1 MTTGISAASLVL
13 ALLIM
18 IRDRQKEQRH
28 QVEAVGTWTVLDE
41 TSMTVTLHVC
51 NTNPLPIF
59 AVDIVVG
66 LMWNDRDIERPPWA
80 PSVLYDRY
88 AMWQSRR
95 TTHWD
100 DERTFHWSAIAPEAK
115 IEESYTVPAPDSPPT
130 QPLATVRRLSLV
142 DTGGRRWLVH
152 PGRAIAPKVIGR
164 IHPF

>member
-1 MTTGISAASLVL
+1 VTTGISAASLVL

-80 PSVLYDRY
+80 PSALCDRY

-100 DERTFHWSAIAPEAK
+100 DERTFHWSAPLRLRRKSRRA
-115 IEESYTVPAPDSPPT
+115 T
-130 QPLATVRRLSLV
+130 QCQHPIPRRLSLWPRPDV
-142 DTGGRRWLVH
+142 FPSWIQVAADGSST
-152 PGRAIAPKVIGR
+152 RAGLLPPR
-164 IHPF
+164 

>member
-1 MTTGISAASLVL
+1 
-13 ALLIM
+13 
-18 IRDRQKEQRH
+18 
-28 QVEAVGTWTVLDE
+28 
-41 TSMTVTLHVC
+41 MTVTLHVC

-115 IEESYTVPAPDSPPT
+115 IEECYTVPAPDS
-130 QPLATVRRLSLV
+130 RRLSLWPRSDV
-142 DTGGRRWLVH
+142 FPSWIQVAADGSST
-152 PGRAIAPKVIGR
+152 RAGLLPPR
-164 IHPF
+164 